1 MASRYIR
8 AAVEEGY
15 VKLVDARA
23 GCRRMRYVPFWA
35 AGRNSRRLFNSRT
48 EKMARFSATY

>member
-15 VKLVDARA
+15 VKPVDARA
-23 GCRRMRYVPFWA
+23 GRRRMRYVPFWA
-35 AGRNSRRLFNSRT
+35 AGAQQRRLFNSRT
-48 EKMARFSATY
+48 EKVARFSATY